1 MKRALVMYW
10 HGLGDVI
17 ILTPALR
24 HLYNQGYSIDLMCR
38 ESVKESNLLDN
49 CKYVKDLI
57 IIENPW
63 RSKIGFKSQLAEN
76 VRHFD
81 NLKADYDWSGSCLH
95 RNKMESKLL
104 NNFSEL
110 NIEVNDF
117 DLELFI
123 DERLDDEVKKYVD
136 EKYPDGYIFN
146 HTMIEFHLKHNWDS
160 KSWIDNNLPKLP
172 IIDTGY
178 EGSYYRKWKDINK
191 TFCLLKYAKHRVL
204 SSSVMVHA
212 CDALGVDMDIVNY
225 GDPDKKVWPK
235 NTNLVKSIRESNK
248 IIK

>member
-1 MKRALVMYW
+1 MKKALIMHW

-17 ILTPALR
+17 ILTPVLR
-24 HLYNQGYSIDLMCR
+24 HLYNQGYSVDLMCR
-38 ESVKESNLLDN
+38 ESVKTSGLLKN
-49 CKYVKDLI
+49 CKYVDNLI
-57 IIENPW
+57 IVQNPW
-63 RSKIGFKSQLAEN
+63 RSKLGFHKQFKNN
-76 VRHFD
+76 VDYFN
-81 NLKADYDWSGSCLH
+81 NLKDKYDWSGACLH
-95 RNKMESKLL
+95 RNKMKSKLL

-110 NIEVNDF
+110 KIKGNSF

-123 DERLDDEVKKYVD
+123 DKDVDREIKKYVD

-160 KSWIDNNLPKLP
+160 GNWIKKNIGSLP

-178 EGSYYRKWKDINK
+178 NGNYYRKWNDINK

-212 CDALGVDMDIVNY
+212 CDALNLNIDIVNY
-225 GDPDKKVWPK
+225 GAPDRKVWPI
-235 NTNLVKSIRESNK
+235 NSDLIRSIRESNRL
-248 IIK
+248 IK